1 MHDGLIQNLNDL
13 FQAKARLGIMT
24 VLTSI
29 GDSDFLTLKKHLSL
43 TDGNLSAHL
52 RVLEEAG
59 YIQVEKRFVK
69 RKPKTIC
76 RLTPSGREAFLQ
88 YLKQLEQIIQ
98 VVADTGSRQ
107 LEPGE
112 K

>member
-1 MHDGLIQNLNDL
+1 MIQNLNEI
-13 FQAKARLGIMT
+13 FQAKTRLGIMT
-24 VLTSI
+24 VLTSL
-29 GDSDFLTLKKHLSL
+29 GDSDFLSLKNQLGL

-59 YIQVEKRFVK
+59 YVQIEKKFVK

-76 RLTPSGREAFLQ
+76 RLTPSGREAFLD
-88 YLKQLEQIIQ
+88 YLEQLEQIIR
-98 VVADTGSRQ
+98 VARQ
-107 LEPGE
+107 EG

>member
-1 MHDGLIQNLNDL
+1 MRDGLIHNLNDI

-24 VLTSI
+24 VLLSV
-29 GDSDFLTLKKHLSL
+29 GDSDFLTLKEHLGL

-59 YIQVEKRFVK
+59 YIQVEKKFVK
-69 RKPKTIC
+69 RKPKTTY
-76 RLTPSGREAFLQ
+76 RLTPAGREAFLH

-98 VVADTGSRQ
+98 WARG
-107 LEPGE
+107 GI

>member
-1 MHDGLIQNLNDL
+1 MNDGLIPNLNEL

-24 VLTSI
+24 VLTSM
-29 GDSDFLTLKKHLSL
+29 GESDFLTLKHQLGL
-43 TDGNLSAHL
+43 TDGNLSVHL

-59 YIQVEKRFVK
+59 YIEIEKKFEK
-69 RKPKTIC
+69 QKPKTTC
-76 RLTPSGREAFLQ
+76 RLTPAGRKAFLH

-98 VVADTGSRQ
+98 LARK
-107 LEPGE
+107 EE

>member
-1 MHDGLIQNLNDL
+1 MNDGLIPNLNEL

-24 VLTSI
+24 VLTSM
-29 GDSDFLTLKKHLSL
+29 GESDFLTLKNQLGL
-43 TDGNLSAHL
+43 TDGNLSVHL

-59 YIQVEKRFVK
+59 YIEIEKKFVK
-69 RKPKTIC
+69 RKPKTTC
-76 RLTPSGREAFLQ
+76 RLTPAGREAFLH

-98 VVADTGSRQ
+98 LARK
-107 LEPGE
+107 EE

>member
-1 MHDGLIQNLNDL
+1 MNDGLIPNLNEL

-24 VLTSI
+24 VLTAM
-29 GDSDFLTLKKHLSL
+29 GDSDFLTLKNQLGL
-43 TDGNLSAHL
+43 TDGNLSVHL

-59 YIQVEKRFVK
+59 YIQIEKKFVK

-76 RLTPSGREAFLQ
+76 RLTPAGREVFQ
-88 YLKQLEQIIQ
+88 HYLKQLEQIIQ
-98 VVADTGSRQ
+98 LARK
-107 LEPGE
+107 EE

>member
-1 MHDGLIQNLNDL
+1 MNDGLIPNLNEL

-24 VLTSI
+24 VLTSM
-29 GDSDFLTLKKHLSL
+29 GESDFLTLKNQLGL
-43 TDGNLSAHL
+43 TDGNLSVHL

-59 YIQVEKRFVK
+59 YIQIEKKFEK
-69 RKPKTIC
+69 RKPKTTC
-76 RLTPSGREAFLQ
+76 RLTPAGRKAFLH

-98 VVADTGSRQ
+98 LARK
-107 LEPGE
+107 EE

>member
-1 MHDGLIQNLNDL
+1 MMNDGLIPNLNEL

-24 VLTSI
+24 VLTSM
-29 GDSDFLTLKKHLSL
+29 GKSDFLTLKHQLGL
-43 TDGNLSAHL
+43 TDGNLSVHL

-59 YIQVEKRFVK
+59 YIEIEKKFVK
-69 RKPKTIC
+69 RKPKTTC
-76 RLTPSGREAFLQ
+76 RLTPAGREAFLH

-98 VVADTGSRQ
+98 LARK
-107 LEPGE
+107 EE

>member
-1 MHDGLIQNLNDL
+1 MMHEGLFQNLNEI
-13 FQAKARLGIMT
+13 FQATTRLGIMT
-24 VLTSI
+24 VLTAM
-29 GDSDFLTLKKHLSL
+29 GDSDFSSIKKQLGL

-59 YIQVEKRFVK
+59 YIQIEKKFVK

-76 RLTPSGREAFLQ
+76 RLTTAGREAFRQ
-88 YLKQLEQIIQ
+88 YLQQLEQIIQ
-98 VVADTGSRQ
+98 LARQ
-107 LEPGE
+107 EE

>member
-1 MHDGLIQNLNDL
+1 MPEGLLQNLNEL

-24 VLTSI
+24 VLTSM
-29 GDSDFLTLKKHLSL
+29 GDSDFSTLKNRLGL

-59 YIQVEKRFVK
+59 YIWIEKKFVK

-76 RLTPSGREAFLQ
+76 RLTPAGREAFLH
-88 YLKQLEQIIQ
+88 YLKELEEIIQ
-98 VVADTGSRQ
+98 LARK
-107 LEPGE
+107 EE

>member
-1 MHDGLIQNLNDL
+1 MMNDGLIPNLNEL

-24 VLTSI
+24 VLTSM
-29 GDSDFLTLKKHLSL
+29 GESDFLTLKHQLGL
-43 TDGNLSAHL
+43 TDGNLSVHL

-59 YIQVEKRFVK
+59 YIAIEKKFVK
-69 RKPKTIC
+69 RKPKTTC
-76 RLTPSGREAFLQ
+76 RLTPAGREAFLH

-98 VVADTGSRQ
+98 LARK
-107 LEPGE
+107 EE

>member
-1 MHDGLIQNLNDL
+1 MRDNIIQNLNEI

-24 VLTSI
+24 VLTSM
-29 GDSDFLTLKKHLSL
+29 GDSDFLTIKDQLGL

-59 YIQVEKRFVK
+59 YIQLEKKFVK
-69 RKPKTIC
+69 RKPKTLC
-76 RLTPSGREAFLQ
+76 RLTPSGREAFLH

-98 VVADTGSRQ
+98 LARK
-107 LEPGE
+107 EE

>member
-1 MHDGLIQNLNDL
+1 MHEGLFQNLNEI
-13 FQAKARLGIMT
+13 FQAKTRLGIMT
-24 VLTSI
+24 VLTAM
-29 GDSDFLTLKKHLSL
+29 GDSDFSSIKKQLGL

-59 YIQVEKRFVK
+59 YIQIEKKFVK

-76 RLTPSGREAFLQ
+76 RLTPAGREAFRQ
-88 YLKQLEQIIQ
+88 YLQQLEQIIQ
-98 VVADTGSRQ
+98 LARQ
-107 LEPGE
+107 EE

>member
-1 MHDGLIQNLNDL
+1 MNDGLIQNLNEL

-24 VLTSI
+24 VLASM
-29 GDSDFLTLKKHLSL
+29 GGERFLTIKKQLGL

-59 YIQVEKRFVK
+59 YIEIEKEFVN
-69 RKPKTIC
+69 RKPKTTC
-76 RLTPSGREAFLQ
+76 RMTPAGREAFLH
-88 YLKQLEQIIQ
+88 YLKELERIIQ
-98 VVADTGSRQ
+98 LARK
-107 LEPGE
+107 GE

>member
-1 MHDGLIQNLNDL
+1 MMNDGLIPNLNEL

-24 VLTSI
+24 VLTSM
-29 GDSDFLTLKKHLSL
+29 GESDFLTLKHQLGL
-43 TDGNLSAHL
+43 TDGNLSVHL

-59 YIQVEKRFVK
+59 YIEIEKKFVK
-69 RKPKTIC
+69 RKPKTTC
-76 RLTPSGREAFLQ
+76 RLTPAGREAFLH

-98 VVADTGSRQ
+98 LARK
-107 LEPGE
+107 EE

>member
-1 MHDGLIQNLNDL
+1 MSDHLIPNLNDL

-24 VLTSI
+24 VLTSL
-29 GDSDFLTLKKHLSL
+29 GDSDFLTLKKHLGL

-59 YIQVEKRFVK
+59 YIQVEKKFEQ

-76 RLTPSGREAFLQ
+76 RLTPSGREAFLN
-88 YLKQLEQIIQ
+88 YLKQLEEIIKL
-98 VVADTGSRQ
+98 ARR
-107 LEPGE
+107 E
-112 K
+112 KK

>member
-1 MHDGLIQNLNDL
+1 
-13 FQAKARLGIMT
+13 MT
-24 VLTSI
+24 VLTSL
-29 GDSDFLTLKKHLSL
+29 GDSDFLSLKNQLGL

-59 YIQVEKRFVK
+59 YVQIEKKFVK

-76 RLTPSGREAFLQ
+76 RLTPSGREAFLD
-88 YLKQLEQIIQ
+88 YLEQLEQIIR
-98 VVADTGSRQ
+98 VARQ
-107 LEPGE
+107 EG

>member
-1 MHDGLIQNLNDL
+1 MNDGLIPNLNEL

-24 VLTSI
+24 VLTSM
-29 GDSDFLTLKKHLSL
+29 GESDFLTLKHQLGL
-43 TDGNLSAHL
+43 TDGNLSVHL

-59 YIQVEKRFVK
+59 YIEIEKKFVK
-69 RKPKTIC
+69 RKPKTTC
-76 RLTPSGREAFLQ
+76 RLTPAGREAFLH

-98 VVADTGSRQ
+98 LARK
-107 LEPGE
+107 EE

>member
-1 MHDGLIQNLNDL
+1 MIDGLIPNLNEL

-24 VLTSI
+24 VLTAM
-29 GDSDFLTLKKHLSL
+29 GDSDFFTLKHQLGL
-43 TDGNLSAHL
+43 TDGNLSVHL

-59 YIQVEKRFVK
+59 YIQIEKKFEK
-69 RKPKTIC
+69 RKPKTTC
-76 RLTPSGREAFLQ
+76 RLTPAGRKAFLH

-98 VVADTGSRQ
+98 LARK
-107 LEPGE
+107 EE

>member
-1 MHDGLIQNLNDL
+1 MNDGLIPNLNEL

-24 VLTSI
+24 VLTSM
-29 GDSDFLTLKKHLSL
+29 GESDFLTLKHQLGL
-43 TDGNLSAHL
+43 TDGNLSVHL

-59 YIQVEKRFVK
+59 YIQIEKKFEK
-69 RKPKTIC
+69 RKPKTTC
-76 RLTPSGREAFLQ
+76 RLTPAGRKAFLH

-98 VVADTGSRQ
+98 LARK
-107 LEPGE
+107 EE

>member
-1 MHDGLIQNLNDL
+1 MHDGLIQNLNEL

-24 VLTSI
+24 VLTAM
-29 GDSDFLTLKKHLSL
+29 GDSDFLSIKDQLGL

-59 YIQVEKRFVK
+59 YIQVEKKFVQ

-76 RLTPSGREAFLQ
+76 RLTPSGREAFQ
-88 YLKQLEQIIQ
+88 HYLKQLEQIIQ
-98 VVADTGSRQ
+98 LAR
-107 LEPGE
+107 GE
-112 K
+112 EK

>member
-1 MHDGLIQNLNDL
+1 MMHEGLFQNLNEI
-13 FQAKARLGIMT
+13 FQAKTRLGIMT
-24 VLTSI
+24 VLTAM
-29 GDSDFLTLKKHLSL
+29 GDSDFSSIKKQLGL

-59 YIQVEKRFVK
+59 YIQIEKKFVK

-76 RLTPSGREAFLQ
+76 RLTSAGREAFRQ
-88 YLKQLEQIIQ
+88 YLQQLEQIIQ
-98 VVADTGSRQ
+98 LTRQ
-107 LEPGE
+107 EE

>member
-1 MHDGLIQNLNDL
+1 MHDGLIKNLNEL

-24 VLTSI
+24 VLTSM
-29 GDSDFLTLKKHLSL
+29 GDSDFSSLKAQLGL

-52 RVLEEAG
+52 RVLEDAG
-59 YIQVEKRFVK
+59 YIRIEKKFVK

-76 RLTPSGREAFLQ
+76 RLTPSGQQAFLH

-98 VVADTGSRQ
+98 LAR
-107 LEPGE
+107 GE
-112 K
+112 EK